1 MTTFHPRPS
10 HNIEKQKY
18 RSIVVRREKERVED
32 ALRKTARGQ
41 RDRAVTDPAHV
52 CWIATAPSSRA
63 PSALPP
69 YGLATA
75 PAPSCG
81 VVFAARG
88 GQTRRSASGQARVT
102 RSDDRVPQGAAGS
115 DGPTRL
121 GGDQ

>member
-1 MTTFHPRPS
+1 MTTFHPRSS

-63 PSALPP
+63 PLPFP
-69 YGLATA
+69 RTA
-75 PAPSCG
+75 WRPHPLP
-81 VVFAARG
+81 VVAWVLPRG
-88 GQTRRSASGQARVT
+88 AGRRR
-102 RSDDRVPQGAAGS
+102 
-115 DGPTRL
+115 
-121 GGDQ
+121 DQPVGRQE